1 MSNNNDH
8 ISVEYRHDTSPKKET
23 RKVLE
28 ADSKY
33 KTVDFNGDGVISD
46 EEIESV
52 KEMQNSESLR
62 KRQTAQ
68 RKMAW
73 TAMISMIV
81 FTILMFTPIIP
92 ESRVAALS
100 DLLGLFYLGQAGI
113 VGAYMGMT
121 AWMSQQ
127 VPMRR

>member
-1 MSNNNDH
+1 MTQDHEH
-8 ISVEYRHDTSPKKET
+8 ISIEHRYDNSPRKET

-28 ADSKY
+28 ESSRY
-33 KTVDFNGDGVISD
+33 KNVDFNGDGVISD

-52 KEMQNSESLR
+52 KELQNSESLR
-62 KRQTAQ
+62 RRQMAQ
-68 RKMAW
+68 RRMAW
-73 TAMISMIV
+73 TAMVSMIA
-81 FTILMFTPIIP
+81 FTILLFSPIIP
-92 ESRVAALS
+92 ESRVSALS
-100 DLLGLFYLGQAGI
+100 DLLGLFYLGQAGV